1 MSRLLRLTLS
11 FFLIVNSQL
20 YGQSANQLAETDVLH
35 YSVDIEPDISQKTIH
50 GRVTI
55 AFNIVSTGKKVSFD
69 CGDLVIEKVQ
79 IHGKGIPFS
88 VKDNKL
94 SLEVE

>member
-35 YSVDIEPDISQKTIH
+35 YNVDIEPDISQKTIH

-55 AFNIVSTGKKVSFD
+55 AFNIVSPGKKISFD

-79 IHGKGIPFS
+79 IQRKGYSF
-88 VKDNKL
+88 
-94 SLEVE
+94 